1 MVAAETDCN
10 GIVPIALL
18 ILLIFLKLNQN
29 LKFKPMEQYNLK
41 NSNFRQLANSILE
54 TFWSIGTSIA
64 ASTALQKFKNGL
76 RFVFF
81 LILSISFSQNLFSV
95 NL

>member
-41 NSNFRQLANSILE
+41 NSNFRQLANSILNLLVYWNIHCS
-54 TFWSIGTSIA
+54 FDC
-64 ASTALQKFKNGL
+64 ALK
-76 RFVFF
+76 
-81 LILSISFSQNLFSV
+81 I
-95 NL
+95 

>member
-10 GIVPIALL
+10 GIVPIALFI
-18 ILLIFLKLNQN
+18 ILLIFSKFINN

-64 ASTALQKFKNGL
+64 ASSAL
-76 RFVFF
+76 
-81 LILSISFSQNLFSV
+81 
-95 NL
+95 

>member
-29 LKFKPMEQYNLK
+29 LKFKPMEQYTLK

-64 ASTALQKFKNGL
+64 ASTAL
-76 RFVFF
+76 
-81 LILSISFSQNLFSV
+81 
-95 NL
+95 

>member
-29 LKFKPMEQYNLK
+29 LKFKPMEQYNKK
-41 NSNFRQLANSILE
+41 NKNFRHLIISTLE

-64 ASTALQKFKNGL
+64 ASSAL
-76 RFVFF
+76 
-81 LILSISFSQNLFSV
+81 
-95 NL
+95 

>member
-41 NSNFRQLANSILE
+41 NNHYSYFHSKKPKVHIL
-54 TFWSIGTSIA
+54 
-64 ASTALQKFKNGL
+64 K
-76 RFVFF
+76 
-81 LILSISFSQNLFSV
+81 
-95 NL
+95 

>member
-81 LILSISFSQNLFSV
+81 F
-95 NL
+95 